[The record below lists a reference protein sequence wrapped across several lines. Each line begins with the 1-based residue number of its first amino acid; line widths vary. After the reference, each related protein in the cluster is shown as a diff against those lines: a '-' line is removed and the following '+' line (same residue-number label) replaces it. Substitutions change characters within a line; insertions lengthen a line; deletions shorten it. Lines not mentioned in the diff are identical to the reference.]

1 MIFASYCN
9 EKSELSDDKDDRYID
24 KVEEEKDVELIKS
37 LNQFMGLTSF
47 MWSSTETC
55 AFNHYL

>member
-1 MIFASYCN
+1 MISASYCN
-9 EKSELSDDKDDRYID
+9 EKSKLSDDKDDRYID

-37 LNQFMGLTSF
+37 PNHFMGLTSF
-47 MWSSTETC
+47 MWLSTETC

>member
-1 MIFASYCN
+1 MISASYCN

-37 LNQFMGLTSF
+37 LNQFMELTSF
-47 MWSSTETC
+47 MWSSTKTC

>member
-1 MIFASYCN
+1 MISASYYN

-47 MWSSTETC
+47 IWSSIETC